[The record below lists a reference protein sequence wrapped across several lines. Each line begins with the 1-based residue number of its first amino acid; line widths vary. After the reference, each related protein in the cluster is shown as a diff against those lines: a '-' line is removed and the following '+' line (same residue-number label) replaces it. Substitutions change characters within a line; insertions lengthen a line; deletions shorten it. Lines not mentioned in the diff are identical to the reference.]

1 MYCLHGAAKISILM
15 IAQQAIMDAYICL
28 LHLTVGILV
37 SEYCD
42 LFVCD
47 LFSKCS
53 IVTSAFYGRN

>member
-1 MYCLHGAAKISILM
+1 M